1 MVFVPCLNARW
12 VYGHLPL
19 EVCIAKFR
27 FVVHCCSF
35 IMPRSQTRV
44 AQLTTHLVHLAS
56 AVSLRD
62 GDLVGELIAE
72 WAISSPHARRQF
84 AVAVRL
90 AQPSCVRE
98 IQQGA
103 FAKYA
108 SEVLPPDECCELI
121 LNLRAPKSAWRT
133 LSEVYTLQGLKCTA
147 TTGLPFA
154 RPFCPE
160 RAFQQR
166 WQDLLAPL
174 ELAPAVST
182 SDSKATGISWPWASW
197 LRYIASQPPLCRMI
211 DRSFPLTFIVRGDGY
226 PCAGGEWSQWSV
238 SIAGMGLWGRIPACV
253 WVIGLAICGDKAMAT
268 LATLWEDNIKVCRAH
283 TVLFRRRSDN
293 LFRRR
298 SGDVQVFRWNRHR
311 SNLVPTKL
319 MFFF

>member
-1 MVFVPCLNARW
+1 MVR
-12 VYGHLPL
+12 
-19 EVCIAKFR
+19 IAKFCC
-27 FVVHCCSF
+27 VVHCCSF

-44 AQLTTHLVHLAS
+44 GQLTTHLVHLAS

-62 GDLVGELIAE
+62 EDLVGELIAE

-103 FAKYA
+103 IAKYA

-133 LSEVYTLQGLKCTA
+133 LSEVYTLRGLKYTA

-154 RPFCPE
+154 RPICRE

-174 ELAPAVST
+174 EL
-182 SDSKATGISWPWASW
+182 DPW
-197 LRYIASQPPLCRMI
+197 
-211 DRSFPLTFIVRGDGY
+211 
-226 PCAGGEWSQWSV
+226 
-238 SIAGMGLWGRIPACV
+238 
-253 WVIGLAICGDKAMAT
+253 
-268 LATLWEDNIKVCRAH
+268 
-283 TVLFRRRSDN
+283 
-293 LFRRR
+293 
-298 SGDVQVFRWNRHR
+298 
-311 SNLVPTKL
+311 
-319 MFFF
+319 

>member
-1 MVFVPCLNARW
+1 M
-12 VYGHLPL
+12 
-19 EVCIAKFR
+19 
-27 FVVHCCSF
+27 
-35 IMPRSQTRV
+35 
-44 AQLTTHLVHLAS
+44 AS

-90 AQPSCVRE
+90 AQPSCVQE

-103 FAKYA
+103 IAKYA

-121 LNLRAPKSAWRT
+121 LNLRAPRSAWRT
-133 LSEVYTLQGLKCTA
+133 LSEVYILRGLKYTA

-154 RPFCPE
+154 RPICPE

-166 WQDLLAPL
+166 WEDLLAPL

-182 SDSKATGISWPWASW
+182 SDPKATGISWPWASW

-211 DRSFPLTFIVRGDGY
+211 DWSFPLTFIVRGDGY
-226 PCAGGEWSQWSV
+226 PCASRGV
-238 SIAGMGLWGRIPACV
+238 VPIVCV
-253 WVIGLAICGDKAMAT
+253 HRQHGPLGTNSRLRVGHRPRNLRRQSD
-268 LATLWEDNIKVCRAH
+268 WEDNIKVCRAH
-283 TVLFRRRSDN
+283 RVVPATFR
-293 LFRRR
+293 
-298 SGDVQVFRWNRHR
+298 
-311 SNLVPTKL
+311 
-319 MFFF
+319 

>member
-1 MVFVPCLNARW
+1 MA
-12 VYGHLPL
+12 
-19 EVCIAKFR
+19 
-27 FVVHCCSF
+27 
-35 IMPRSQTRV
+35 RSQTRV
-44 AQLTTHLVHLAS
+44 APLTTHLVHLAS
-56 AVSLRD
+56 AVGLRD

-103 FAKYA
+103 IAKYA

-121 LNLRAPKSAWRT
+121 LNLRAPESAWRT
-133 LSEVYTLQGLKCTA
+133 LSEVYTLRGLKYTA

-154 RPFCPE
+154 RPICFE

-166 WQDLLAPL
+166 WQVLLAPL

-182 SDSKATGISWPWASW
+182 SDPKATGISWPWASW

-211 DRSFPLTFIVRGDGY
+211 NWSFPLTFIVRGDGY
-226 PCAGGEWSQWSV
+226 PCASGEWSQLSV
-238 SIAGMGLWGRIPACV
+238 SIANMGLWGRIPACV

-311 SNLVPTKL
+311 NNLVPTKL
-319 MFFF
+319 MFFS